1 VQQLTRF
8 QLTSASRGP
17 SAEAEAEPGVLSV
30 AHLRTISSPALVELS
45 SPTLDYSGGVEN
57 VGPENDRPG
66 GAEE

>member
-17 SAEAEAEPGVLSV
+17 SAEAEPGVLSV